1 MSTVT
6 PEELIAQT
14 EELTRLVA
22 ASFPVEDIW
31 FDGDRPAFVIRR
43 PPDVRPALAALR
55 QRLAPLRLL
64 PALRRRRG
72 KDLVVLLPEPPP
84 LRIRWQLNL
93 LLFIA
98 TLGTTFWAGYQQAAF
113 LVREGYLRNAVDGAL
128 AFSLPLMAILLT
140 HEMGHKVTS
149 VIRGI
154 RASLPYFI
162 PLPPLPTVLPIGTL
176 GAVIVTR
183 SPAPDRNGL
192 MDLGASG
199 PLAGFLVAIPVLI
212 YGIRH
217 SFVLEALAGPLVSIP
232 DPLLVRWLTA
242 LLLHPPDGAIILGH
256 PTYWAGWIGLLVTSL
271 NLLPASMLDGGHA
284 IRAALGP
291 ERHRVISYL
300 AVAVALALGYIPMAI
315 LILLFNPRGH
325 PGPLDDLTPLSR
337 TRLLVGLVLVAI
349 FAVSAVPLWAVRVQ
363 P

>member
-55 QRLAPLRLL
+55 QRLAPWRLL

-84 LRIRWQLNL
+84 LRTRWEINL

-98 TLGTTFWAGYQQAAF
+98 TLATTFYAGYQQAAF
-113 LVREGYLRNAVDGAL
+113 LVRDGLMRNAISAAL
-128 AFSLPLMAILLT
+128 AFSLPLMAILFT
-140 HEMGHKVTS
+140 HEMGHKVVS

-162 PLPPLPTVLPIGTL
+162 PMPPLPTALPIGTL

-212 YGIRH
+212 YGIKH
-217 SFVLEALAGPLVSIP
+217 SFVLKALSGPLVSIP
-232 DPLLVRWLTA
+232 DPLLVQWLSA
-242 LLLHPPDGAIILGH
+242 LLLHPPEGSIIVGH

-284 IRAALGP
+284 VRAALGP

-300 AVAVALALGYIPMAI
+300 AVAVALALGYVPMAI

-337 TRLLVGLVLVAI
+337 SRIIVGLLLIVI
-349 FAVSAVPLWAVRVQ
+349 FLVSAVPLWAVR
-363 P
+363 PIP